1 MRTNPT
7 TVRLWT
13 SACVVLLLHAGFFWW
28 LDWGLSQSV
37 VKPSE
42 APEAQPLQL
51 ISVISDVSTS
61 EPPALAQPPA
71 QPRAA
76 ISPAPPQKTTPSP
89 PAVPVQQT
97 PTPDEADAAS
107 SEGSTAANSTVSP
120 QPSGATGSAQITK
133 PSSREFAQYNPK
145 PPYPAVAKRLR
156 IQGTVVVRV
165 WVEPDGLV
173 GHGRVAVSSGEP
185 LLDESAL
192 TTVLTWR
199 FKPGTVNGV
208 AQGMW
213 VTQPVRF
220 VFR

>member
-7 TVRLWT
+7 AVRLWT
-13 SACVVLLLHAGFFWW
+13 SACVVLLLHGGFFWW
-28 LDWGLSQSV
+28 LDRGLSQTDL
-37 VKPSE
+37 KPRE
-42 APEAQPLQL
+42 TPEAQPLQM
-51 ISVISDVSTS
+51 ISVVSEVSTS
-61 EPPALAQPPA
+61 EPPALANPPA

-76 ISPAPPQKTTPSP
+76 IRPTPPKTTTPSP
-89 PAVPVQQT
+89 PAEPVQQIAS
-97 PTPDEADAAS
+97 PDEAVAAN
-107 SEGSTAANSTVSP
+107 SEGSTAANSTAPP
-120 QPSGATGSAQITK
+120 QPSGGTGSAQITK

-165 WVEPDGLV
+165 WVEPNGLV